1 MNENEKLN
9 LFVAYL
15 ALFLLGSSFV
25 VELLRKRR
33 RSKGKGEKD
42 GRSPSA
48 DPIYGAEISRRT
60 LLRIAIQYPLQR
72 YLFAL
77 LLLLAVLSLAKGY
90 GRMSWGVYIRA
101 LMTVGVFPSV
111 VSIPGI
117 VQLIRPL
124 KRLKEMH
131 SFDEDFSGRRLVWC
145 AGAWQYVDKEWF
157 IRIGSGESAVLYA
170 QEIDF
175 EVEPE
180 SFNYIFG
187 ISGVGAGHYIC
198 RKMRFRCVNGDFYTA
213 VVQET
218 ASLKQ
223 WMQSHLAKK
232 PKEPAK
238 KRKARK

>member
-15 ALFLLGSSFV
+15 ALFLLGGSFV

-77 LLLLAVLSLAKGY
+77 LLLLAVLSLAKCY
-90 GRMSWGVYIRA
+90 GRMSWGVYIGA

-157 IRIGSGESAVLYA
+157 VRVGSGESAVLYA
-170 QEIDF
+170 PEIDF

-180 SFNYIFG
+180 SFDYAYGIPGGFRYI
-187 ISGVGAGHYIC
+187 S
-198 RKMRFRCVNGDFYTA
+198 RKLRFRCVNGDFYTA

-223 WMQSHLAKK
+223 WMQSHRAKK